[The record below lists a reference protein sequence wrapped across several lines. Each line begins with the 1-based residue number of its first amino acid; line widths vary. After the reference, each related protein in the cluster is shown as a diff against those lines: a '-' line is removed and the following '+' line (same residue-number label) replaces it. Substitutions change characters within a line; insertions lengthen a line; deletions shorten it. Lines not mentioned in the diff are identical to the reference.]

1 MAACISLGSLL
12 SLSITGGGASAQGT
26 PTFSGVTAS
35 PVLTSLQIE
44 PVSLP
49 RDSQATHGA
58 DGHHGSPTPTQG
70 RTPTVPLLVCQQGCT
85 RTLRPLPQPNFVSG
99 SQPTMRL
106 LVCQQG
112 CMHSLGPL
120 PPHYRG
126 FCPTLSLGR
135 SPPLSRWSA
144 NRAAHTLG
152 GCCPLI
158 TRAAAPSLP
167 GPQPTM
173 LSLVCQ
179 QGCTLSLGP
188 LPHHYQGPSP
198 TLSQGRSPPWARWFA
213 NRDARMGVCPRH
225 C

>member
-1 MAACISLGSLL
+1 
-12 SLSITGGGASAQGT
+12 
-26 PTFSGVTAS
+26 
-35 PVLTSLQIE
+35 
-44 PVSLP
+44 
-49 RDSQATHGA
+49 
-58 DGHHGSPTPTQG
+58 
-70 RTPTVPLLVCQQGCT
+70 
-85 RTLRPLPQPNFVSG
+85 
-99 SQPTMRL
+99 
-106 LVCQQG
+106 
-112 CMHSLGPL
+112 MHSLGPL

-126 FCPTLSLGR
+126 FCPTLSLGC

-152 GCCPLI
+152 GRCPIITRAAAPSLPGPLPHHYQGRCPII

-198 TLSQGRSPPWARWFA
+198 TLSQGRSPPWAHWFA
-213 NRDARMGVCPRH
+213 NRDARTLMAHGPSTARASAGLLSEPQPTLLLWVCHQGSAPPGLSVSGPQPTRPCLAH
-225 C
+225 PQVRVHRGAASLSWL